1 MVKNPPANA
10 GDIRVAG
17 SAPEPGRYPG
27 VGNSN
32 PLQNSCQENSIDG
45 SLAIYSLWGCKES
58 DVTKLT
64 HTHTHTQLVWKF
76 SKLRLPIQTIILSPM

>member
-1 MVKNPPANA
+1 MAAQAALVVKNPPANA

-17 SAPEPGRYPG
+17 SAPEPGRHPG

-64 HTHTHTQLVWKF
+64 HTHTHTASMEIF
-76 SKLRLPIQTIILSPM
+76 

>member
-10 GDIRVAG
+10 GDVRVTG
-17 SAPEPGRYPG
+17 SVPESGRYPG

-45 SLAIYSLWGCKES
+45 SLAVYSLWGCKES
-58 DVTKLT
+58 DVAKVT
-64 HTHTHTQLVWKF
+64 HTH
-76 SKLRLPIQTIILSPM
+76 S